1 MRRANKSR
9 GTTSSLASGTIV
21 PDYRMPAA
29 IMVPHYYSEITP
41 VLEEIAIRVSRYCGV
56 ILLSSDKDFTQSFI
70 AARKNQSRF
79 TCITAPFDTPW
90 IRDRSPVAI
99 STSKGIRW
107 TIPRVPMADR
117 PKDNRL
123 FTRVCAVPY
132 DISPFAFLPQ
142 GNIVTGPRGLVMVS
156 KEVLLDNQLDMADLD
171 SYAESL
177 GVKRWLVFSNF
188 KNEQTGH
195 ADIHVRVLKPKLF
208 AVAWNLSVK
217 QDRAKAEQLIKKIKE
232 YDRGIQVLKI
242 PIRSRGAQYASLVNW
257 IQIGRRLLL
266 PRYDLTKA
274 ADIEGS
280 RKILHRHGFTPE
292 FIYSPT
298 LQYSGSLHCLTASIF
313 V

>member
-1 MRRANKSR
+1 MRRPKKSR
-9 GTTSSLASGTIV
+9 STTLSPATGTIV
-21 PDYRMPAA
+21 PDYRVPAA

-41 VLEEIAIRVSRYCGV
+41 LLEEIAIRLSRYCGV
-56 ILLSSDKDFTQSFI
+56 ILLSSDKAFTQSFI
-70 AARKNQSRF
+70 AARKNKSRY
-79 TCITAPFDTPW
+79 TVISAPFDTPW

-107 TIPRVPMADR
+107 TIPRVPMTDR

-132 DISPFAFLPQ
+132 EISPFAFLPQ
-142 GNIVTGPRGLVMVS
+142 GNIVAGPRGLVMVS
-156 KEVLLDNQLDMADLD
+156 KEVMLDNKLDMTDLD

-177 GVKRWLVFSNF
+177 GVKRWLLFNNF

-195 ADIHVRVLKPKLF
+195 ADVHVRVLKPKLF
-208 AVAWNLSVK
+208 AVAWNLSIK
-217 QDRAKAEQLIKKIKE
+217 QDRIRAEQLIKKIKQ
-232 YDRGIQVLKI
+232 YDKGIQVLKI

-274 ADIEGS
+274 VDITAT
-280 RKILHRHGFTPE
+280 RKLLHRHGFSVE

-313 V
+313 I